1 MGSVLLGILAS
12 LIQLAVM
19 VGIVVLIVKAVGG
32 RRKTSTESV
41 GVLIRRVFVYTLMLS
56 MLLLLGI
63 GIGGLIEAALPNS
76 GEITDSSTDAALSI
90 AFVIVALPVYAG
102 LCVYTAR
109 RLQTDSNEQ
118 SSTGWAF
125 YLTVAL
131 IGSLIAAMALVGS
144 ALSEVAGGE
153 APERTT
159 IINATIWIAVWVAHW
174 MVSQR
179 FEPRNSQLHL
189 LAGSS
194 IGLIWASVGALATA
208 IAVLS
213 TIYDELF
220 ATSLTGNDLS
230 DLLRPAAV
238 LAVGLPTWWWYWAR
252 HSRGA
257 ARTSLWHAYVLLV
270 GVMGGVVT
278 VIVGGGILVFSVLDW
293 FLGDVSTSA
302 AAHFDTVP
310 GAVAALFVGSA
321 VWAYHAHV
329 LGDRESRVRDEIGR
343 VYDYLLSAAGLLVAT
358 SGVAVLLGAAL
369 KSLSSQ
375 GSVATSDGDILPT
388 ALTLLV
394 VGVPLWWRY
403 WSTIQRYRRSDPKGE
418 LTSITRRIYIVGLFG
433 IAAIVAVISLIV
445 IVFIV
450 VEDVLD
456 GAVGWIT
463 VSDTAIAIALLI
475 TAGAIAWYHFVVFRE
490 DREALGPDAH
500 IDEVPEDEQ
509 LVLPGDLEEAVA
521 ALMADGIDTVTIA
534 KVPGGYY
541 VSG

>member
-1 MGSVLLGILAS
+1 
-12 LIQLAVM
+12 
-19 VGIVVLIVKAVGG
+19 
-32 RRKTSTESV
+32 
-41 GVLIRRVFVYTLMLS
+41 
-56 MLLLLGI
+56 
-63 GIGGLIEAALPNS
+63 
-76 GEITDSSTDAALSI
+76 
-90 AFVIVALPVYAG
+90 
-102 LCVYTAR
+102 
-109 RLQTDSNEQ
+109 
-118 SSTGWAF
+118 
-125 YLTVAL
+125 
-131 IGSLIAAMALVGS
+131 
-144 ALSEVAGGE
+144 
-153 APERTT
+153 
-159 IINATIWIAVWVAHW
+159 
-174 MVSQR
+174 
-179 FEPRNSQLHL
+179 
-189 LAGSS
+189 
-194 IGLIWASVGALATA
+194 
-208 IAVLS
+208 
-213 TIYDELF
+213 
-220 ATSLTGNDLS
+220 
-230 DLLRPAAV
+230 
-238 LAVGLPTWWWYWAR
+238 
-252 HSRGA
+252 
-257 ARTSLWHAYVLLV
+257 
-270 GVMGGVVT
+270 MGGVVT